1 MNRDASTTK
10 LELWEYK
17 GRSIRARNVLSIWE
31 RGQRRA
37 QLRGRVSRTLPERL
51 MGIFVWSLTKRYF
64 TKSFAWEREKK
75 VERSKYVCRIFEKKT
90 EKTGNEVNKAEWRKQ
105 GSYPPLQKGHISR
118 WWCFRLL
125 G

>member
-1 MNRDASTTK
+1 MSSAHGK
-10 LELWEYK
+10 K
-17 GRSIRARNVLSIWE
+17 GH
-31 RGQRRA
+31 G
-37 QLRGRVSRTLPERL
+37 GHSRTLPERL

-75 VERSKYVCRIFEKKT
+75 VERSKYVCTRFERKA
-90 EKTGNEVNKAEWRKQ
+90 EKVGKAVDKAEWRGQ

-118 WWCFRLL
+118 YWCFRLL